1 MNSLPDRHSDAFPE
15 ALKKARESKHMSYSE
30 LARAV
35 GISVVMP
42 SRYENRDNALFSTP
56 SHDTWKKLN
65 DFLTSDED
73 VVSPLKS
80 FSMDELVEE
89 LKRRGATSVQVS
101 F

>member
-15 ALKKARESKHMSYSE
+15 ALKQAREAKNMSYSE
-30 LARAV
+30 LARAI

-56 SHDTWKKLN
+56 SQDTWLKLN
-65 DFLTSDED
+65 DFLTSDKEFMN
-73 VVSPLKS
+73 PLKN
-80 FSMDELVEE
+80 FSMDELIEE
-89 LKRRGATSVQVS
+89 LKRRGATSVQIS